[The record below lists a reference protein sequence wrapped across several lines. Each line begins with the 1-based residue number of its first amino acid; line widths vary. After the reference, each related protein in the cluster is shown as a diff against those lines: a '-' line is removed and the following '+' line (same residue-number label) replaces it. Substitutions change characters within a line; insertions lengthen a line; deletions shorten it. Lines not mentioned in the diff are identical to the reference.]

1 MSEQLKPELRFPEF
15 DGDWNETTFDSHY
28 SFKPTNSLSR
38 DKLNYEAGT
47 VKNIHYG
54 DIHTEFDLLFD
65 VTEEKVPFINDEVN
79 IDNIDDENYVQ
90 KGDLVIA
97 DASEDYADIGK
108 SIEVINT
115 NNERILAGL
124 HTFLARKDDD
134 EIAEGFF
141 AFLLNTYKARYEIM
155 RIAQGTKVLG
165 LSKNRLGKI
174 PLYIPERAEQQKI
187 ANFLKAI
194 DKRIKLLKAKKDAL
208 EDYKTSIMQKL
219 FAQEIRFKQDDGT
232 DFPEWK
238 QYKLGDIGSTLNGL
252 TGKTKDDFGK
262 GYPYI
267 QYMQIFKNSKIDTG
281 DFGYVNISPDDN
293 QTKIKYGDILFTTS
307 SETREEV
314 GTSSVLLEQVENL
327 YLNSFSF
334 GFRLDSFEILMPEF
348 ARYLFRSYD
357 VRKMVVRLGQGSTRY
372 NMSKVAFM
380 KDSVTLPVREEQE
393 KIASILSNAD
403 EKIKRIFENID
414 VLIDFKQSLLQKMF
428 V

>member
-15 DGDWNETTFDSHY
+15 DGDWGETTFDSHY

-65 VTEEKVPFINDEVN
+65 VTIEKVPFINDDVN

-108 SIEVINT
+108 AIEVINT
-115 NNERILAGL
+115 NNERLLAGL
-124 HTFLARKDDD
+124 HTFLARREDD
-134 EIAEGFF
+134 EVAEGFF

-165 LSKNRLGKI
+165 LSKNRLGEI
-174 PLYIPERAEQQKI
+174 PLYIPEPAEQQKI

-219 FAQEIRFKQDDGT
+219 FSQEIRFKQDDGS
-232 DFPEWK
+232 DFPEWQEK
-238 QYKLGDIGSTLNGL
+238 TLSEVLDYRQPTPYLVNSTEYDDKYETPVL
-252 TGKTKDDFGK
+252 TAGKTFILGYTDETEGIFEEELPTIIFDDFTTAYKYVDFRFKAKSSAMKMLVKKDD
-262 GYPYI
+262 
-267 QYMQIFKNSKIDTG
+267 T
-281 DFGYVNISPDDN
+281 VNIKFVFEAMSRINFPLGEH
-293 QTKIKYGDILFTTS
+293 KRYWI
-307 SETREEV
+307 SEF
-314 GTSSVLLEQVENL
+314 QN
-327 YLNSFSF
+327 
-334 GFRLDSFEILMPEF
+334 
-348 ARYLFRSYD
+348 
-357 VRKMVVRLGQGSTRY
+357 
-372 NMSKVAFM
+372 
-380 KDSVTLPVREEQE
+380 E
-393 KIASILSNAD
+393 KIPYPDISEQN
-403 EKIKRIFENID
+403 KISRFVENID
-414 VLIDFKQSLLQKMF
+414 TKIVAIVSSIENINDFKTACLQKMF